1 MKVAETGVARR
12 NDLDVFGRGRLI
24 EFKWAE

>member
-12 NDLDVFGRGRLI
+12 KDLDVFGYGWLM
-24 EFKWAE
+24 EFEKAE